1 MNGKN
6 LKKRT
11 GVTKRT
17 GRTQQPEVTL
27 QIMSARKEK
36 LTELEDLCS
45 RGVELFVD
53 GRAVLPGEAV
63 ARTVRENSPYMA
75 DFVLDAGGDVEQ
87 IRFDKVR
94 HR

>member
-11 GVTKRT
+11 EVTKRRGVARQT
-17 GRTQQPEVTL
+17 EVTVE
-27 QIMSARKEK
+27 IKSAREEL
-36 LTELEDLCS
+36 LTELEDMC
-45 RGVELFVD
+45 RKGVELFVD

-87 IRFDKVR
+87 IRFDRVR